1 LFDIRRC
8 TPSLGRARIAA
19 SPKYQCNRP
28 RSTPFE
34 AIGSAN
40 TRAGTRLLQRKE
52 AEQATGPLR
61 DGGLKEGAFYK
72 YRNAI

>member
-1 LFDIRRC
+1 MHALPWLRAHRR
-8 TPSLGRARIAA
+8 

-28 RSTPFE
+28 RSTPFA

-40 TRAGTRLLQRKE
+40 TRACTRLLQRKE
-52 AEQATGPLR
+52 AEQAVGPLR
-61 DGGLKEGAFYK
+61 DRGLKEGAFYK